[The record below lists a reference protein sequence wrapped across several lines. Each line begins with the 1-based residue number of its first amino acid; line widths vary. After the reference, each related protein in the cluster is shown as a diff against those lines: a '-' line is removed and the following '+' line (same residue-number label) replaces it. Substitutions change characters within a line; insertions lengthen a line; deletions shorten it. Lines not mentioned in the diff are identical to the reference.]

1 MVADRDPLPPAWRVL
16 AAVLILPGTITV
28 AVPALLLRSFDS
40 APGWTLP
47 SAAALAPLLL
57 GLGLLGYGVHL
68 MAGTNWLLRTTGR
81 GTLAPWDPTTKLV
94 IRGPYRRVR
103 NPMISGVFAV
113 LTGEALL
120 FGSAA
125 LFLWFAL
132 FVTLNAVYIPLVEE
146 PGLMRRFGRDYLA
159 YKDNVPR
166 WIPRHSPWHRRNS

>member
-16 AAVLILPGTITV
+16 AAVLILPGTVTV
-28 AVPALLLRSFDS
+28 AVPLLLLPAFESV
-40 APGWTLP
+40 PGWTLP
-47 SAAALAPLLL
+47 GAAVLAPLLS
-57 GLGLLGYGVHL
+57 GLGLIGYGVQL
-68 MAGTNWLLRTTGR
+68 MARTVSLLRKAGC
-81 GTLAPWDPTTKLV
+81 GSLAPWDPTTKLV
-94 IRGPYRRVR
+94 VLGPYRWVR

-113 LTGEALL
+113 LSGEALL

-146 PGLMRRFGRDYLA
+146 PGLIRRFGRDYLA